1 MNQKLTKTKTI
12 QLLKILSCAYIATD
26 AAMIV
31 GLIMNP
37 RPGIHDPEWLSQVLF
52 SPEAIGGLLYLPV
65 AFFSLLT
72 NNGGNDFFD
81 ILWCW
86 TGKLLIV
93 TGVLASVVSVF
104 CAKHQRLVLRLAIS
118 ALVIGGFV
126 GIRWLMLGTGSSL
139 REGPAPY

>member
-12 QLLKILSCAYIATD
+12 QLLKILSFAYIATD

-37 RPGIHDPEWLSQVLF
+37 RPGIHDSEWLSQVLF

-65 AFFSLLT
+65 AFLSLL
-72 NNGGNDFFD
+72 NGGNDFFD
-81 ILWCW
+81 NLWCW

-93 TGVLASVVSVF
+93 TGVLASVASVF
-104 CAKHQRLVLRLAIS
+104 CPKHQRLVLRLAIS